1 MAGALPFRL
10 LLRTEGPESDSDGG
24 ELDGGQDGGSRVD
37 IDGSTIMN
45 DGSNGG
51 SDGVG
56 GVTGATGVVGAGG
69 GGGVGGAY
77 LYAGSS
83 PLNQGTKV

>member
-1 MAGALPFRL
+1 MGALPFHL
-10 LLRTEGPESDSDGG
+10 LLRTEGPESDSGGG

-37 IDGSTIMN
+37 VDGSTIMD

-56 GVTGATGVVGAGG
+56 GVTRVTGIIGAGG
-69 GGGVGGAY
+69 GGGAGGAC
-77 LYAGSS
+77 LYAGLSS
-83 PLNQGTKV
+83 SNQGTEV